1 MADLT
6 DSDAQCRAKVGML
19 VLRDCGAEAVAACD
33 ACGRP
38 ICRAHQCPVA
48 QGVSCPECAARD
60 EQTAR
65 VTPAARTARR
75 RSRWYR
81 SHRYRPYYYGGYG
94 HRHHYYSDGDYRTFD
109 RGEAG
114 EAEAPAE
121 GPAEEAGALAEAE
134 DPDAADGFD
143 DADAD
148 DFGPGDF
155 DES

>member
-94 HRHHYYSDGDYRTFD
+94 HRHHGQHHRHLVCLRRILVARWLANQPT
-109 RGEAG
+109 RRK
-114 EAEAPAE
+114 
-121 GPAEEAGALAEAE
+121 EEVVG
-134 DPDAADGFD
+134 
-143 DADAD
+143 
-148 DFGPGDF
+148 
-155 DES
+155 